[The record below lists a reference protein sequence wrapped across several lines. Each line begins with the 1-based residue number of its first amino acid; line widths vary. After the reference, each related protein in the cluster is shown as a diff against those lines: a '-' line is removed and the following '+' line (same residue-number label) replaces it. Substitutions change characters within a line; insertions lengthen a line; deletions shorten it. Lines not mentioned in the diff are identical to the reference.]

1 MYRFQ
6 LKLPTSL
13 RDVLEFKT
21 SNITAKDLNIG
32 DYNILKDKIKFQ
44 KLSSDQLHL
53 EIVLERRWDETLII
67 FRILIKRYKFYTT
80 IFQIWGLLLFSF
92 RAFDVL
98 NCCGND
104 HTLLEHWPLW
114 DKHTSIYLK
123 RYFRI
128 VSIHSKSYIHCL

>member
-21 SNITAKDLNIG
+21 SNITADHLNIG

-67 FRILIKRYKFYTT
+67 FRILIKRYK
-80 IFQIWGLLLFSF
+80 L
-92 RAFDVL
+92 
-98 NCCGND
+98 
-104 HTLLEHWPLW
+104 
-114 DKHTSIYLK
+114 
-123 RYFRI
+123 
-128 VSIHSKSYIHCL
+128 